1 MKIERS
7 SELFKK
13 AKELIPGGVNS
24 PVRAAKA
31 VDAEPLFIQKGQGCY
46 IWDADGNRYIDYVC
60 SWGPLILGHAYPAVL
75 EAIKEVIQNGTSFG
89 APTELE
95 VKMAEMIT
103 EMIPS
108 VEMVRMVNSG
118 TEATMSAIR
127 LARAYTGREKII
139 KFDGCYHGHSD
150 SLLVA
155 AGSGVATFGIPGS
168 PGIPEDIAKHTISL
182 PYNNLSSVKEVF
194 DRIGNQIAAVIVEP
208 IAGNMGVVLPEDGFL
223 KGLRDITERYGALL
237 IFDEV
242 ITGFRVSSGGAQQL
256 FGIQPDLTCLG
267 KIIGGGFPVGA
278 YGGKKEIMRHISPEG
293 DVYQA
298 GTLSGNPVAMAA
310 GVATLRVLKDKSVYQ
325 ELERKGKILFDGIKE
340 KAKEKGIAVTVN
352 WIGSMGSVF
361 FTDQKV
367 TDFNSVKKSD
377 TDKFKKFYKEM
388 LSNGIYLAPSPFE
401 AIFVSYA
408 HTDEALEY
416 TVEAAAHAFEM
427 L

>member
-60 SWGPLILGHAYPAVL
+60 SWGPLILGHAYPVVL

-223 KGLRDITERYGALL
+223 KGLRDITEKYGALL

-242 ITGFRVSSGGAQQL
+242 ITGFRVSAGGAQQL
-256 FGIQPDLTCLG
+256 FDIQPDLTCLG

-310 GVATLRVLKDKSVYQ
+310 GIATLRVLKDKSVYQ

>member
-13 AKELIPGGVNS
+13 AKKLIPGGVNS

-223 KGLRDITERYGALL
+223 KGLRDITEKYGALL

-242 ITGFRVSSGGAQQL
+242 ITGFRVSAGGAQQL

-310 GVATLRVLKDKSVYQ
+310 GIATLRVLKDKSVYQ